1 MPSEGVPSVV
11 WNLVHCP
18 SLSKQESFWDVE
30 PSIVSCCGR
39 HGVEATEAFVH
50 IAMETV
56 VRSSLE
62 KDETNPITS
71 LSPCFKAILKPGV
84 QESTLRGSPFFQL
97 LLKKTKHTHTHTQN
111 CVTHTLTHMHIPKNA
126 QKL

>member
-1 MPSEGVPSVV
+1 MV

-39 HGVEATEAFVH
+39 RALEATEGFAR

-56 VRSSLE
+56 MSSSLE
-62 KDETNPITS
+62 KHETNPIPS
-71 LSPCFKAILKPGV
+71 LPSFFILSYFKTRCSSAHPQGSSIP
-84 QESTLRGSPFFQL
+84 STV
-97 LLKKTKHTHTHTQN
+97 THENKHTHT
-111 CVTHTLTHMHIPKNA
+111 PKYA